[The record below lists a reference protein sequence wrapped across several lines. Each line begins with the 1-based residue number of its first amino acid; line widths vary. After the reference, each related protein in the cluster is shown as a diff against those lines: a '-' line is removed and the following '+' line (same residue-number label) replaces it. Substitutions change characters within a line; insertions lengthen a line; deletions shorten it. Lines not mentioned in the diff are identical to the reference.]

1 MINKEDIKVGLRF
14 HITRN
19 DCLRCNFN
27 PIYIQDGNTPILFII
42 ERRCDYK
49 WLCTYVSFDNKLFA
63 YFTTENIMEF
73 GLKFDIVSK
82 DKIDAATS
90 GMKHPIGVSVL
101 STIVPKND
109 WIANYAFVGGSRGGN
124 KRNFMSCYL
133 GKFNIPQYEDNVEQ
147 PNESAS
153 KKTEQVSHPSHYAWL
168 KDLCGVEPLDICRHL
183 DFNTGNAIKY
193 LLRKDK
199 MDGNKTKTEKRI
211 EDLRK
216 AIFYINDEINELN
229 GRNMEK

>member
-1 MINKEDIKVGLRF
+1 MINKDDIKVGLRF

-19 DCLRCNFN
+19 DCLKCNFD

-42 ERRCDYK
+42 DRRCDYK
-49 WLCTYVSFDNKLFA
+49 WLCTSVSFDNKLFA

-73 GLKFDIVSK
+73 GLKLDIVSK
-82 DKIDAATS
+82 DKIEAATS

-124 KRNFMSCYL
+124 KRNFMSRYL
-133 GKFNIPQYEDNVEQ
+133 GKFNIPQYENNVEQ

-199 MDGNKTKTEKRI
+199 VDGNKTKTEKRI

-216 AIFYINDEINELN
+216 AVFYIQDEIKLLEH
-229 GRNMEK
+229 GTD

>member
-1 MINKEDIKVGLRF
+1 MINKDDIKVGLRF

-19 DCLRCNFN
+19 DCLKCNFD

-49 WLCTYVSFDNKLFA
+49 WLCTSVSFDNKLFA

-73 GLKFDIVSK
+73 GLKYDIVSK
-82 DKIDAATS
+82 DKIEAATS

-124 KRNFMSCYL
+124 KRNFMSRYL
-133 GKFNIPQYEDNVEQ
+133 GKFNIPQYENNVEQ

>member
-19 DCLRCNFN
+19 DCLKCNFD
-27 PIYIQDGNTPILFII
+27 PICIQDGNTPILFII

-49 WLCTYVSFDNKLFA
+49 WLCTSVSFDNKLFA

-73 GLKFDIVSK
+73 GLKLDIVSK
-82 DKIDAATS
+82 DKIEAATS
-90 GMKHPIGVSVL
+90 GMKHPIDVSVL

-133 GKFNIPQYEDNVEQ
+133 GKFNIPQYENNVEQ

-216 AIFYINDEINELN
+216 AVFYIQDEIKLLEH
-229 GRNMEK
+229 GTD

>member
-14 HITRN
+14 HIARN
-19 DCLRCNFN
+19 DCLKCNFD

-49 WLCTYVSFDNKLFA
+49 WLCTSVSFDNKLFA

-73 GLKFDIVSK
+73 GLKLDIVSK
-82 DKIDAATS
+82 DEIEAATS

-101 STIVPKND
+101 STIVPQND

-124 KRNFMSCYL
+124 KRNFMSRYL
-133 GKFNIPQYEDNVEQ
+133 GKFNIPQYENNVEQ

-199 MDGNKTKTEKRI
+199 VDGNKTKAEKRI

-216 AIFYINDEINELN
+216 AVFYIQDEIKLLVH
-229 GRNMEK
+229 GTD